1 VIHNLIKRIR
11 IRLMKKYNVPASYM
25 QGVPLY
31 AQGREDVYLLRLF
44 GRNYKGFY
52 VDVGAN
58 NGVLVSNT
66 YSLYRLGWRGICLE
80 PNPDAYAELK
90 RVRGEDVCLNVGA
103 GSEPGSLQLTWKTGL
118 TEGSTLQAVAADGRR
133 SATVEVKP
141 LTDILRASNVPTKFD
156 VLSIDVEGVEIE
168 VMKGLDWNT
177 YRPHLIILEYNSGGK
192 LNTEA
197 VDFAM
202 ALGYRAIVINRW
214 NVILSND
221 WENDILRTHI
231 GQDWFQFDRAIL

>member
-1 VIHNLIKRIR
+1 MIRNLIKRIR
-11 IRLMKKYNVPASYM
+11 IRLMKNYNAPASYV

-44 GRNYKGFY
+44 GKNFKGFY

-80 PNPDAYAELK
+80 PNPDAFAGLK
-90 RVRGEDVCLNVGA
+90 KIRGEDVCLNLGA
-103 GSEPGSLQLTWKTGL
+103 GAEPGELQLTWKTGL
-118 TEGSTLQAVAADGRR
+118 TEGSTLQSVDASGRR
-133 SATVEVKP
+133 SAVVEIKP
-141 LTDILRASNVPTKFD
+141 LTDILRESNAPVKFD
-156 VLSIDVEGVEIE
+156 VLSIDVEGVELE
-168 VMKGLDWNT
+168 VMKGLDWSI

-197 VDFAM
+197 LEFATS
-202 ALGYRAIVINRW
+202 LGYRPIVINRW

-221 WENDILRTHI
+221 WENDILRTHT
-231 GQDWFQFDRAIL
+231 GQDWFQFDRAVL

>member
-1 VIHNLIKRIR
+1 MIHNLIKRIR
-11 IRLMKKYNVPASYM
+11 IRLMKEFNTPASYM

-44 GRNYKGFY
+44 GQNYKGFY

-80 PNPDAYAELK
+80 PNPEAYAELK
-90 RVRGEDVCLNVGA
+90 SVRGEDVCLNVGA
-103 GSEPGSLQLTWKTGL
+103 GLSPGTLQLTWKAGL
-118 TEGSTLQAVAADGRR
+118 TEGSTLQSVDTNGRR
-133 SATVEVKP
+133 SAVVEVKP
-141 LTDILRASNVPTKFD
+141 LTDILRANNAPSTFD

-168 VMKGLDWNT
+168 VMKGLDWNI

-197 VDFAM
+197 VDFAT
-202 ALGYRAIVINRW
+202 ALGYRPIVINRW

-231 GQDWFQFDRAIL
+231 GQDWFQFDRPIL